1 MKKLSVSSIH
11 KFRKH
16 WESVGMQVQLH
27 CKKRFDISR
36 PQPVFNLPNAPSSEK
51 IKLFQA
57 REGLVSDIPAGD
69 WKMDNLFLQCSIIY
83 NLSCRIIMIYHRD
96 NLLKI
101 KRI

>member
-16 WESVGMQVQLH
+16 WESVGMQVQIYYSEH
-27 CKKRFDISR
+27 YSVKKKLDIFR
-36 PQPVFNLPNAPSSEK
+36 PQPVFNLPNAPSSGK

-57 REGLVSDIPAGD
+57 TEGLVSDIPAGD

-83 NLSCRIIMIYHRD
+83 NLSCRIIMI
-96 NLLKI
+96 
-101 KRI
+101 